1 IPHPSFVVIST
12 PRYLKRFTN
21 SIGKSLYFILG
32 YGGATTSCT
41 SSAFVLFIL
50 TGSCCVKTSYSFIA
64 STWLILLGSM
74 IGVSK
79 CFS

>member
-1 IPHPSFVVIST
+1 
-12 PRYLKRFTN
+12 
-21 SIGKSLYFILG
+21 
-32 YGGATTSCT
+32 YGGATTSST

-64 STWLILLGSM
+64 SAWLILLGSM